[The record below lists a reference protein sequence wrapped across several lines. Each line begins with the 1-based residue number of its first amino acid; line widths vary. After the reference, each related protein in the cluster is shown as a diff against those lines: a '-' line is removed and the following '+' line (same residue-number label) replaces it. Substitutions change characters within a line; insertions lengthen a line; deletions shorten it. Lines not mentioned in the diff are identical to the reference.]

1 MAELQPQ
8 AIVVARLHRRAVARR
23 AIAVA
28 EAVRTAVVVVAVA
41 VRLLA
46 VAVRAEDHRIAV
58 AHRTAVVAVAETRVA
73 DSFSQRKKRLN
84 YEKIVFSSSN
94 APRLGCSCGTEHLGF
109 AT

>member
-1 MAELQPQ
+1 MAELQLQ

-28 EAVRTAVVVVAVA
+28 EAVRTAVVAVA